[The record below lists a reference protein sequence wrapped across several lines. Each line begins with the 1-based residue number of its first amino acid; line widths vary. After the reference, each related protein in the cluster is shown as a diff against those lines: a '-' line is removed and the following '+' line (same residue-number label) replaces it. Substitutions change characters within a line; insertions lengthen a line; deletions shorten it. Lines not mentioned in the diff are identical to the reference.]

1 MVGCM
6 EYPVI
11 NFREKLAKFSD
22 HFSPKIIAQM
32 NDYDFKL
39 AKFQGDFIWHKHVDT
54 DEVFIVLEGE
64 MALEFRDSKINLRAG
79 EMVVVPKNVDHKPF
93 AQKECKILLV
103 EPTGTVNTGE
113 TGGELTA
120 KTDVWI

>member
-1 MVGCM
+1 M